1 MFGQFVVHLDY
12 MLSAAPACQQ
22 PPPDGMSGTPLAP
35 NNKVHGIFVR

>member
-22 PPPDGMSGTPLAP
+22 TPLDGKFGTSIAADNGVP
-35 NNKVHGIFVR
+35 AFFVR